1 MPAKKTMAQRLGQAL
16 ETMTRQ
22 CGQLPETPAYG
33 SWLLG
38 RVSESPSRRWVRIK
52 RIVTVY
58 IMTANLTGI
67 VVALLV
73 VTFAFPVPSIYTDA
87 PWWVTFGVAPAY
99 ATLALAIG
107 TYWITTRI
115 VRASIRWAIEER
127 APSQADGRNTLLLPF
142 RVAAVHLI
150 LWDIGGALLA
160 TLYGLANRVFVTII
174 LFSVT
179 ICGVLVATNCYLFTE
194 FALRPV
200 AAKALEAG
208 RPPRR
213 FAPGI
218 MGRTMTVW
226 SLGSGVPVT
235 GIATTALYVLLVH
248 NLTETQLASAVLI
261 LSITTLIFGFL
272 VMWILAWLTAAPVR
286 VVRAALK
293 RVEQGDL
300 RGDLV
305 VFDGTELGELQ
316 RGFNAMVNGLRE
328 RERVRDLF
336 GRHVGREVAAAA
348 ERERPQLGGTICG
361 VLVATNCYLFTEFAL
376 RPVAAKAL
384 EAGRPPRRFAPG
396 IMGRTMTV
404 WSLGSGVPVTGIATT
419 ALYVLLVH
427 NLTETQL
434 ASAVLI
440 LSITTLIF
448 GFLVMW
454 ILAWLT
460 AAPVRVVRAALKR
473 VEQGDLRGDLV
484 VFDGTELGELQRGF
498 NAMVN
503 GLRERERVRDLF
515 GRHVGREVAAA
526 AERERPQLGGEDR
539 HAAVVFVDIVGST
552 QLVDNQPAAHV
563 VKLLNR
569 FFAIVVNEVDRHHG
583 LINKFA
589 GDAALA
595 IFGAPN
601 RLDRPEDAALA
612 AARAIAERL
621 ANEMPEVQAGIGVA
635 AGQIVAGNVGA
646 KQRFEY
652 TVVGKPVNQAARLC
666 ELAKSH
672 PARLLASSDTL
683 HAASET

>member
-1 MPAKKTMAQRLGQAL
+1 MSKTREQRLRRVL

-22 CGQLPETPAYG
+22 HDRLRDPPAYG

-38 RVSESPSRRWVRIK
+38 WVSERPLRRRVRIQ
-52 RIVTVY
+52 IILT
-58 IMTANLTGI
+58 IALITANLVGI
-67 VVALLV
+67 GLAVLLENV
-73 VTFAFPVPSIYTDA
+73 AFPTPSIVSDA
-87 PWWVTFGVAPAY
+87 PLWITFVAGPAY
-99 ATLALAIG
+99 TVIGMALGSYYVKVQTLAAL
-107 TYWITTRI
+107 
-115 VRASIRWAIEER
+115 RWASEEHTPSR
-127 APSQADGRNTLLLPF
+127 ADQRNTLLAPL
-142 RVAAVHLI
+142 RVAVGTLI
-150 LWDIGGALLA
+150 LWAVGAALFT
-160 TLYGLANRVFVTII
+160 TLYGLANR
-174 LFSVT
+174 LFIPQVMFST
-179 ICGVLVATNCYLFTE
+179 LFCGVLVATACYMLTE

-200 AAKALEAG
+200 AAQALEAG
-208 RPPRR
+208 LPPGR
-213 FAPGI
+213 FALGI
-218 MGRTMTVW
+218 IGRTMVVW
-226 SLGSGVPVT
+226 LLSSGVPLF
-235 GIATTALYVLLVH
+235 GIALLGILEMVLQ
-248 NLTETQLASAVLI
+248 NFTDIQFAYGVLI
-261 LSITTLIFGFL
+261 VSSATLIGGFL
-272 VMWILAWLTAAPVR
+272 LMWILAWLTAAPVR

-336 GRHVGREVAAAA
+336 GRHVGREV
-348 ERERPQLGGTICG
+348 
-361 VLVATNCYLFTEFAL
+361 
-376 RPVAAKAL
+376 
-384 EAGRPPRRFAPG
+384 
-396 IMGRTMTV
+396 
-404 WSLGSGVPVTGIATT
+404 
-419 ALYVLLVH
+419 
-427 NLTETQL
+427 
-434 ASAVLI
+434 
-440 LSITTLIF
+440 
-448 GFLVMW
+448 
-454 ILAWLT
+454 
-460 AAPVRVVRAALKR
+460 
-473 VEQGDLRGDLV
+473 
-484 VFDGTELGELQRGF
+484 
-498 NAMVN
+498 
-503 GLRERERVRDLF
+503 
-515 GRHVGREVAAA
+515 AA

-683 HAASET
+683 HAASETERAHWSLGETVTLRGHEQPTRLAVPT